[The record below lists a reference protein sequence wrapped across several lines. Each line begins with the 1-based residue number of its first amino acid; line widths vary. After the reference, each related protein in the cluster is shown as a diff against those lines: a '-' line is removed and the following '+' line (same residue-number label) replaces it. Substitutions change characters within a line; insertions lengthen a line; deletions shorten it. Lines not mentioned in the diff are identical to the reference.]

1 LGNPN
6 DGVRDIPDVSLFAS
20 NGIWDAYY
28 VVCWSNPDPNVGG
41 GFTCTG
47 APSTWSGFGGTSV
60 SSPIMAGIQTLV
72 NQKTRSRWGNP
83 NTVYYA
89 MANAEYGNNA
99 RDAAGCNSNT
109 VNKFFNF
116 CTFYDVTQGDN
127 DGACQADSVLINCY
141 RPSGTYGVLS
151 TSNHADKPAYTTGT
165 GWDFPSGIGSVNAF
179 NLVFGWPGRLG
190 P

>member
-1 LGNPN
+1 
-6 DGVRDIPDVSLFAS
+6 
-20 NGIWDAYY
+20 
-28 VVCWSNPDPNVGG
+28 
-41 GFTCTG
+41 
-47 APSTWSGFGGTSV
+47 
-60 SSPIMAGIQTLV
+60 
-72 NQKTRSRWGNP
+72 
-83 NTVYYA
+83 